1 MSHVLVAPS
10 DRLLATVV
18 TERGGAAR
26 LAGALLDAGLGVAV
40 VGADRFDETDHGGP
54 RVDPSVVALELGR
67 VAPELG
73 VLVAVAPT
81 RDHPYNTAR
90 RILSIDHLLGGRA
103 GVLLGGPDRHT
114 VGAPSGTAWGTA
126 PEDAR
131 LLAEYARVLRG
142 LWSTWPVESIVAD
155 RASGVYAES
164 ASIRRLD
171 HDGSWRIA
179 GPLPTPTSPQGEPV
193 LATLGPLPGA
203 DLVVEVV
210 RVDDLDALAT
220 IGATRTDGADAHRP
234 SRPAGPGPATLRTRL
249 GLEPRRLDLTDAR
262 PAFATNGGTR

>member
-1 MSHVLVAPS
+1 MSHALVAPS

-26 LAGALLDAGLGVAV
+26 LAGAVRDAGLDVVV
-40 VGADRFDETDHGGP
+40 VGADRFDPADHGGP

-103 GVLLGGPDRHT
+103 GVLLGGPDRYT
-114 VGAPSGTAWGTA
+114 VPAASGTAWGSA
-126 PEDAR
+126 PEDDR
-131 LLAEYARVLRG
+131 LLDEYAAVLRG

-155 RASGVYAES
+155 RETGVYAES
-164 ASIRRLD
+164 GSIRRLD
-171 HDGSWRIA
+171 HEGSWRIA
-179 GPLPTPTSPQGEPV
+179 GALTSPTSPQGEPV
-193 LATLGPLPGA
+193 LAVLSGLGPVPHA
-203 DLVVEVV
+203 DLVVDVL
-210 RVDDLDALAT
+210 RVDDLDA
-220 IGATRTDGADAHRP
+220 IGRDGSDPRRT
-234 SRPAGPGPATLRTRL
+234 SRPNGPNESTTLRTRL
-249 GLEPRRLDLTDAR
+249 GLAPRRLDLTDAR
-262 PAFATNGGTR
+262 PAFATTGGTR